1 MAYRQLLNIILGT
14 LVTTVGFWLL
24 WGSTFPFVLVAWII
38 TVGVLLWW
46 QTKTITGVWAWS
58 TMLLGLESIAWPVL
72 LLIQLPS
79 APTGPSDEEMG
90 TALSAVVLGLLSSV
104 FWISFSYGLFK
115 RAGNSAS
122 GALATTSST
131 SPQGHV

>member
-1 MAYRQLLNIILGT
+1 MALLNIFLGT

-24 WGSTFPFVLVAWII
+24 WGSAFPFILVAWTI
-38 TVGVLLWW
+38 TVGVFLWW

-58 TMLLGLESIAWPVL
+58 TMILGLESIAWPVL
-72 LLIQLPS
+72 LLLQLPS
-79 APTGPSDEEMG
+79 APASPSDEEMG

-115 RAGNSAS
+115 RAGHPAS
-122 GALATTSST
+122 GTRTANL
-131 SPQGHV
+131 

>member
-1 MAYRQLLNIILGT
+1 MGLLNILLGT

-24 WGSTFPFVLVAWII
+24 WGSTFPFILVAWTI
-38 TVGVLLWW
+38 TVGVFLWW

-58 TMLLGLESIAWPVL
+58 TMILGLESIAWPVL

-79 APTGPSDEEMG
+79 APTSPSDEEMG

-122 GALATTSST
+122 GTRAATS
-131 SPQGHV
+131 